1 MTIGG
6 VVLGAIVL
14 VAAGKLLRTASRT
27 GKVIG
32 VVRLLVGVG
41 LWDVALAGYSEFI
54 QGMRR

>member
-1 MTIGG
+1 M
-6 VVLGAIVL
+6 LGAIVL